1 MCARVSQS
9 IGNGRCSHWPGLMGA
24 GLRRRRFLYTLRANI
39 IIISNKNHKK
49 VVDCQMT
56 AAAAAPFF
64 FLSFQVERQRREAPR
79 RERRD
84 DAGHWRGPF
93 HWPLDW
99 CPPCCWPR
107 PLLLRQQRPPH
118 TSYTK

>member
-1 MCARVSQS
+1 MDGVFTLA
-9 IGNGRCSHWPGLMGA
+9 GP
-24 GLRRRRFLYTLRANI
+24 GLRRRRFLYTLRAGI

-56 AAAAAPFF
+56 AAAAAAPFF